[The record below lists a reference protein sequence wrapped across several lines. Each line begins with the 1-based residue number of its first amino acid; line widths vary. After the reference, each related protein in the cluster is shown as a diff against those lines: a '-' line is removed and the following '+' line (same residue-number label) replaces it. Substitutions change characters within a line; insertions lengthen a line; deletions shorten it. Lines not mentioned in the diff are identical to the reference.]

1 MANKVYQ
8 PPMTRVFVI
17 DAEEL
22 LDRFQAG
29 SGQAVKVYSGTDGS
43 TKIDDIVLDN
53 DSYAN
58 DTEWNTNLEIE

>member
-22 LDRFQAG
+22 LDRFLAD
-29 SGQAVKVYSGTDGS
+29 SGQAAKVYDGDG
-43 TKIDDIVLDN
+43 KNIDNIVLDN
-53 DSYAN
+53 DTYAN
-58 DTEWNTNLEIE
+58 DTEWNTDLEID

>member
-22 LDRFQAG
+22 LNRFLAD
-29 SGQAVKVYSGTDGS
+29 SGQAVKVYSGDGK
-43 TKIDDIVLDN
+43 KIDDIVLDN
-53 DSYAN
+53 DTYAN